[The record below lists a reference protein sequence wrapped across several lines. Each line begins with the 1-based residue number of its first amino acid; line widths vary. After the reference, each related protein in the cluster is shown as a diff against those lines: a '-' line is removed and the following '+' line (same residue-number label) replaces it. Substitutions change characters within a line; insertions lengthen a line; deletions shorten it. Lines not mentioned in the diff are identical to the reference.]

1 MLKNYAAGANVK
13 FLKMGIIS
21 LAASLVACGGCSN
34 PIKEH
39 PSSIKQPPVSTT
51 VPAPITSSST
61 PVPILADASIDN
73 ICAHTGPVIVAQ
85 SVRVIDGDT
94 VEVIPMK
101 GKSERIRLLGIDAPE
116 AKQDYGTQSTQAL
129 QQCVDDATV
138 SIEWTERDRYD
149 RLLGKVIADGKD
161 CNLNQVVQGAAWHYK
176 YYQEGQLAY
185 DRLAYANAEVLA
197 RNQQSGLWA
206 NKNLTA
212 PWDFRRGLST
222 KYAYNETTYD
232 LTQAQCQLGEPMS
245 EDHKKL
251 AELDNP
257 ADLKQAI

>member
-1 MLKNYAAGANVK
+1 VK
-13 FLKMGIIS
+13 FLKLGIIS

-34 PIKEH
+34 PIKER
-39 PSSIKQPPVSTT
+39 PPSIKQPPVSITVSAVAAPLTSPLTT
-51 VPAPITSSST
+51 T
-61 PVPILADASIDN
+61 PTLADASIDN
-73 ICAHTGPVIVAQ
+73 VCTHTGPVIIAQ
-85 SVRVIDGDT
+85 SIRVIDGDT
-94 VEVIPMK
+94 VEVIPTT

-116 AKQDYGTQSTQAL
+116 SKQDYGTQSTQAL
-129 QQCVDDATV
+129 QQCVDDKNV

-176 YYQEGQLAY
+176 YYQQGQLAY

-197 RNQQSGLWA
+197 RSQQQGLWA
-206 NKNLTA
+206 SDNLTA

-232 LTQAQCQLGEPMS
+232 LTQAQCQLGGAMS

-251 AELDNP
+251 VELDRA
-257 ADLKQAI
+257 ADLKRAK

>member
-1 MLKNYAAGANVK
+1 VT
-13 FLKMGIIS
+13 FLKLGIIS
-21 LAASLVACGGCSN
+21 LAATLVACGGCSN
-34 PIKEH
+34 PIKER

-51 VPAPITSSST
+51 VSAVAAPLTSSPTTT
-61 PVPILADASIDN
+61 PTLADASLRNASIDN
-73 ICAHTGPVIVAQ
+73 VCAHTGPVIVAQ

-94 VEVIPMK
+94 VEVIPMT
-101 GKSERIRLLGIDAPE
+101 GRSERIRLLGIDAPE

-129 QQCVDDATV
+129 QQCVDGANV

-197 RNQQSGLWA
+197 RSQQSGLWV

-212 PWDFRRGLST
+212 PWDFRRSLST

-232 LTQAQCQLGEPMS
+232 LTQTQCQLGGPMS

-257 ADLKQAI
+257 ADLKPAK

>member
-1 MLKNYAAGANVK
+1 MK
-13 FLKMGIIS
+13 FLKLGIIS
-21 LAASLVACGGCSN
+21 LAASLAACGGCSN
-34 PIKEH
+34 PIKER

-51 VPAPITSSST
+51 VPAVAAPLTSSPT
-61 PVPILADASIDN
+61 PTPTLADTSLQNASIDN
-73 ICAHTGPVIVAQ
+73 VCTHKGPVIIAQ

-94 VEVIPMK
+94 VEVIPMT

-129 QQCVDDATV
+129 QQCVERANV

-149 RLLGKVIADGKD
+149 RLLGKVIANGKD

-176 YYQEGQLAY
+176 YYQAGQLAY
-185 DRLAYANAEVLA
+185 DRFAYANAEVLA
-197 RNQQSGLWA
+197 RSQQQGLWA
-206 NKNLTA
+206 SDNLTA
-212 PWDFRRGLST
+212 PWDFRRGLSS

-232 LTQAQCQLGEPMS
+232 LTQAQCQLGGAMS

-251 AELDNP
+251 VELDRS
-257 ADLKQAI
+257 ADLKRAK